1 MIDFARARR
10 TMVDTQIRVNDV
22 TDVRIVD
29 ALASVPREA
38 YVPATRRDLAY
49 IDDDVLVSE
58 GTAAPRYILE
68 PMALAKMI
76 QAAAIEPG
84 ETVLDVGTATGYSAA
99 VLAQIAPQV
108 VAVEE
113 DAVLAGLARVNL
125 SGLANVDLV
134 EGPLTAGA
142 AAKGPFNVILLQG
155 AVDVVPAALTAQLSE
170 GGRLVAVVGRGR
182 SAKCLVH
189 TRLGGEVSVRQVFDA
204 AIPALPGFAAVQSFT
219 F

>member
-125 SGLANVDLV
+125 AGLANVDLV